1 MTIKKLLFN
10 VILILLFNGFI
21 FGQEQNP
28 NVISD
33 YNKNLIQ
40 IGEIIP
46 FNLLEKYDKAKYDI
60 IIIHLPENYN
70 VNDYYF
76 DVGISLVIDNNQEYF
91 NIESYYESKNLPQF
105 KNIEIE
111 YIHYNIIYYER
122 LFNKYNGYR
131 GDPTGKCFTI
141 LFDKDNKFV
150 KKIGV
155 R

>member
-1 MTIKKLLFN
+1 MTIKKLLLN
-10 VILILLFNGFI
+10 VILVLLFNGFV
-21 FGQEQNP
+21 FGQDENP

-46 FNLLEKYDKAKYDI
+46 INLLKKYDKAKYDI
-60 IIIHLPENYN
+60 IINNLPENHN

-76 DVGISLVIDNNQEYF
+76 DVVISLVIDNIQKYF
-91 NIESYYESKNLPQF
+91 NIERYYEINNLPQF
-105 KNIEIE
+105 RNIEFE
-111 YIHYNIIYYER
+111 YTHYNIIYYER

-141 LFDKDNKFV
+141 LFDKNNKFV